1 MFLLMA
7 TLFSRS
13 HVWTEAQ
20 FLEQA
25 ASDFSETESML
36 KTAEDLCGPYVWGEY
51 SAEFGS
57 GRIRINL
64 GSEV

>member
-1 MFLLMA
+1 MFFFMA
-7 TLFSRS
+7 ILFSRS

-36 KTAEDLCGPYVWGEY
+36 KTAEDLCGPYVWGEF
-51 SAEFGS
+51 SAGMW
-57 GRIRINL
+57 IRIWIWIRAN
-64 GSEV
+64 SH